1 MTEIKRHLIASAD
14 ERTWKFDRPVIF
26 IGEWCRLYN
35 RKHIWQNMDA
45 TLAKPYGL
53 GETKKIADNAEALV
67 LEERLFSVLYNSLNR
82 HHNTQ
87 YCARC
92 WRILLGHWLRRYVA
106 VILNRVKTIQQ
117 CLQTYQISGAT
128 FYYNENYTLVTQD
141 SYSAIWAFSD
151 DCWNN
156 ALNLRILTII
166 EKINFKIDLIDC
178 RSPSGFHLKNIKTT
192 SIDTKNIMKSGF
204 DFINKIAKNLVINK
218 NSFIINSYLPIKDQ
232 LKLELV
238 LCQHPKLWDSPS
250 IKLKEQPDRVLRK
263 RLTESF
269 SFKDEN
275 ILEKILSIMLF
286 ELLPVCYLEGF
297 STLNNITKQLP
308 WPKNPK
314 LIFTSNNFD
323 TDEVFKLWVATKVKS
338 GSKYITGQHG
348 SNYGTYRYMH
358 PTIEEITADKF
369 LTWGW
374 TDGLPQHTP
383 AFIFKTG
390 GKRQGNYDSKG
401 GLLLIELSLGHRITT
416 WDCNS
421 EFTTYFNEQK
431 IFVKSISNTLRK
443 QLIIRLH
450 AGHKFSSWNEVDR
463 WKNFDNSLQID
474 DGEIPIK
481 HLIKQ
486 SRLVIHSYDSAGLL
500 ETLSQN
506 IPTLAFWQN
515 ELEHLRESAKPYY
528 KLLIEVGIIHLTPES
543 IAKHINEKWYDIDEW
558 WFQDYVQAAR
568 IQFCER
574 YAKTCKYPIRKLKS
588 LLVD

>member
-1 MTEIKRHLIASAD
+1 MTEKKRHLIASAD

-53 GETKKIADNAEALV
+53 GETKKITDNAEAQV

-87 YCARC
+87 YCDRF

-106 VILNRVKTIQQ
+106 VMLNRVKTIQQ

-128 FYYNENYTLVTQD
+128 FYYNENYTLATQD
-141 SYSAIWAFSD
+141 SNSAIWAFSD
-151 DCWNN
+151 DYWNN

-166 EKINFKIDLIDC
+166 EKINFKINLIDVK
-178 RSPSGFHLKNIKTT
+178 SSSGFHLKNIKTT
-192 SIDTKNIMKSGF
+192 HTDAKKIIKSGF
-204 DFINKIAKNLVINK
+204 DFINAIAKSIVINK

-232 LKLELV
+232 LKLELAF
-238 LCQHPKLWDSPS
+238 CQHPKLWDSPN
-250 IKLKEQPDRVLRK
+250 IILKEQPDRELRK
-263 RLTESF
+263 KLTESF

-275 ILEKILSIMLF
+275 ILEKILSMMLF

-338 GSKYITGQHG
+338 GSKYIIGQHG
-348 SNYGTYRYMH
+348 SNYGTQRYMH

-383 AFIFKTG
+383 AFIFKTA
-390 GKRQGNYDSKG
+390 GKKQGNYDSNG
-401 GLLLIELSLGHRITT
+401 GLLLIELSLSHRITT
-416 WDCNS
+416 WDCTA
-421 EFTTYFNEQK
+421 EFTTYFEEQK
-431 IFVKSISNTLRK
+431 IFVKSISNALRK
-443 QLIIRLH
+443 HLIIRLH
-450 AGHKFSSWNEVDR
+450 ASYKYSSWNEVDR
-463 WKNFDNSLQID
+463 WQNFDNSLQID
-474 DGEIPIK
+474 DGEIAIK
-481 HLIKQ
+481 NLIKQ
-486 SRLVIHSYDSAGLL
+486 SRLVIHSYDSSGFL

-515 ELEHLRESAKPYY
+515 DLEHLRESAKPYY

-558 WFQDYVQAAR
+558 WLQDYVQAAR